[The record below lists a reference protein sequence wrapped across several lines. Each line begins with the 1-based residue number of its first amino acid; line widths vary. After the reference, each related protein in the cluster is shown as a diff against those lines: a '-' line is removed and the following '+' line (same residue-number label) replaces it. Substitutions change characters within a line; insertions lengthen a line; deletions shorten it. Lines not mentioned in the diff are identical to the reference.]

1 VLARS
6 HRLRWAASAW
16 ALAIACWVVALITAK
31 GWAAPFAPSI
41 DVMLAPV
48 GVAVAMGA
56 GLGVAAI
63 EFDFTGY
70 RFGWRQ
76 IAAVGAFGA
85 MLLGVLPAVAGIG
98 DGRWGV
104 PTSGVAQALVLP
116 APSSGAGYR
125 VLWVGDPQAMPLGS
139 CPKGPG
145 SPTPRRSAACPT
157 PATPG
162 LRRRPAQRQRSD
174 PICGS
179 PWRTG
184 GRPRSPAGIG
194 PHSLCRRLEQAG
206 TSHPRRAEPDR
217 VPGPPGLTAALGR
230 QMDLRPLSEGAG
242 GVSVFQN
249 VAPVPAGAAP
259 AAHAGSGGGKILD
272 TIGSSAE
279 LVVWVVLAAAL
290 LGRRRWLDG
299 GGADCAAAAA
309 GVGAPLGRPE
319 PSARGRADGASRG
332 AGRRW
337 CGPMS
342 DIESVPD
349 PHDELPA
356 AWAQELGA
364 GPIDAPAGADP
375 EPAPRPSSRRGQG
388 DRAGAQRPTVV
399 GPRHWAWWP

>member
-1 VLARS
+1 
-6 HRLRWAASAW
+6 
-16 ALAIACWVVALITAK
+16 
-31 GWAAPFAPSI
+31 
-41 DVMLAPV
+41 
-48 GVAVAMGA
+48 VAMGA

-139 CPKGPG
+139 WSEGPG
-145 SPTPRRSAACPT
+145 FSYATSVGGLPNAGDTWPPASPGAAAAVGSDLRLALAGQVVDLGHLLASARIRYVVVSSKLAPAILDEQNPT
-157 PATPG
+157 G
-162 LRRRPAQRQRSD
+162 F
-174 PICGS
+174 
-179 PWRTG
+179 
-184 GRPRSPAGIG
+184 
-194 PHSLCRRLEQAG
+194 
-206 TSHPRRAEPDR
+206 
-217 VPGPPGLTAALGR
+217 PGPPGLTAALGR

-290 LGRRRWLDG
+290 LGRRRWLDWWWRRLRG
-299 GGADCAAAAA
+299 RRRRRRRTARTARTPRPVAAPTAPAEELVVGGA
-309 GVGAPLGRPE
+309 
-319 PSARGRADGASRG
+319 
-332 AGRRW
+332 
-337 CGPMS
+337 
-342 DIESVPD
+342 
-349 PHDELPA
+349 
-356 AWAQELGA
+356 AQ
-364 GPIDAPAGADP
+364 
-375 EPAPRPSSRRGQG
+375 
-388 DRAGAQRPTVV
+388 
-399 GPRHWAWWP
+399 